1 MDQAAWIDKPVVEAL
16 NYFQGLLA
24 YFINFANLYGN
35 IIGLVGLLWTAFRL
49 VNSRIGVRE
58 TFWDTFYK
66 WMIYLVLL
74 NVYQPLTSGAMM
86 LVNKIALE
94 AGNGMETISQNFS
107 SLREAI
113 EKDLEAF
120 DMWKADL
127 EDVLSNKLGVSVEI
141 SVPSDN
147 PYSLNKKNVNTQVKS
162 QVEAAKEVLPKQ
174 DVKLIKQSLEDAFKN
189 MPEKEESVWG
199 SQTLEMLSQILV
211 ERDTEGNAVNDNT
224 AAYIVDTDKL
234 FLKNNN
240 GDDTPFL
247 SASAIFGVGLLAGQ
261 CLIQKASMEPDNS
274 NISEDGE
281 DAEDGSDGWHPFKAI
296 GDSINRLV
304 NKIVALVL
312 FVIIIGSVACA
323 IIQYVMCILEFIIVQ
338 GLGAF
343 FIPFYLFDGTKDLPK
358 KLVPVFTGLL
368 IKIIVMLVCLVFII
382 YLWLAFVGDMISP
395 ANGGIL
401 HPSTIAEVLFTA
413 LLSLILTSNAPKIA
427 MTLLTGQ
434 PQLSMGEFMAAVGTL
449 AGGAMAAR
457 NVAATAASPLA
468 AGVKNKVSAANE
480 RHVASGAAKSNTKAA
495 QEARFDES
503 VGGKPGKDATKAEKK
518 AYNAEKKA
526 YMKEHKDE
534 FAAERKSAGKS
545 ASNAVREQ
553 QKANYAN
560 AGGIAGTAGRVF
572 AHYGGAALSPISTAK
587 NGRKYQSP
595 KKDPSGM
602 DLAKIGQEN
611 AGDGKPK
618 ASPEKNGV
626 KDNASGGGK
635 GNSLP
640 DKLTEGRGHVVS

>member
-1 MDQAAWIDKPVVEAL
+1 MEQAAWIDRPVVEAL
-16 NYFQGLLA
+16 NYFQGLLS
-24 YFINFANLYGN
+24 YFMNFANLYGN
-35 IIGLVGLLWTAFRL
+35 IIGLIGLLWTAFRL

-66 WMIYLVLL
+66 WMIYLALL
-74 NVYQPLTSGAMM
+74 NIYQPLTSGAMM

-107 SLREAI
+107 NLRETI
-113 EKDLEAF
+113 EKDLDAF

-147 PYSLNKKNVNTQVKS
+147 PYSLNKKNVNAQIKA
-162 QVEAAKEVLPKQ
+162 QVEAAKNNLPKQ
-174 DVKLIKQSLEDAFKN
+174 DVKFIKQSLESAFKN
-189 MPEKEESVWG
+189 MPEKEESIWG
-199 SQTLEMLSQILV
+199 SQTLEMLNQILV
-211 ERDTEGNAVNDNT
+211 ERDTEGDAVNDNT

-234 FLKNNN
+234 FLKDNN

-261 CLIQKASMEPDNS
+261 CLMQKAIMEPDNPD
-274 NISEDGE
+274 IIEDDEDSEE
-281 DAEDGSDGWHPFKAI
+281 GSGWKPFKAI
-296 GDSINRLV
+296 GDSLNRLV
-304 NKIVALVL
+304 NKGIALLL
-312 FVIIIGSVACA
+312 FVVIIVSVACA

-368 IKIIVMLVCLVFII
+368 IKIIVMLVCLIFII
-382 YLWLAFVGDMISP
+382 YLWLAFVGDIISP

-401 HPSTIAEVLFTA
+401 HPSTIAEVLFTVI
-413 LLSLILTSNAPKIA
+413 LSFILTSNAPKIA

-449 AGGAMAAR
+449 AGGAMAAK
-457 NVAATAASPLA
+457 NFAATAASPFA

-480 RHVASGAAKSNTKAA
+480 RHVASSRAKSDTKAA
-495 QEARFDES
+495 QQASADEAI
-503 VGGKPGKDATKAEKK
+503 GGKPGKDATKADKK
-518 AYNAEKKA
+518 AYNAERKA
-526 YMKEHKDE
+526 YMKEHKAE
-534 FAAERKSAGKS
+534 FAAERKTAGKN

-553 QKANYAN
+553 QRKNYEN
-560 AGGIAGTAGRVF
+560 AGGVGGTAGRVF
-572 AHYGGAALSPISTAK
+572 AHYAGAALSPINTAK

-595 KKDPSGM
+595 KKDPNGI
-602 DLAKIGQEN
+602 DLAEIGHKN

-618 ASPEKNGV
+618 DSSEKNGV
-626 KDNASGGGK
+626 KDNFNGGGK
-635 GNSLP
+635 SNSLP
-640 DKLTEGRGHVVS
+640 DKLTEGKGHVVS